1 MNSTSFALLVST
13 VVAFMGTTTPASAT
27 NPARCPEDIQFLSD
41 WPQVR
46 ALVDLQTGMKPLNQ
60 RVAAQKRILNRM
72 FDISQI
78 TEVTAHIITRDRQV
92 GETKVALD
100 IAKTAAT
107 RALHLL
113 QTLPSANP
121 YSDVSAVLKLLNYQ
135 FTLGDP
141 AGARTGLTRL
151 TGFAEHQILGYEGGL
166 ILGDAAKRLA
176 NWGDPEAGR
185 AAFTHARKVA
195 DGYKIRGG
203 EIEQPRIM
211 ALIHLVQRSAEAGLP
226 DLARTFLKDAEAL
239 RLLEHPDDDQLPG
252 TIALMRGLISQ

>member
-1 MNSTSFALLVST
+1 
-13 VVAFMGTTTPASAT
+13 
-27 NPARCPEDIQFLSD
+27 
-41 WPQVR
+41 
-46 ALVDLQTGMKPLNQ
+46 MKLLNQ

-141 AGARTGLTRL
+141 AGARTGLPRL
-151 TGFAEHQILGYEGGL
+151 TGFAEYQILGYEGGL
-166 ILGDAAKRLA
+166 ILGD
-176 NWGDPEAGR
+176 PEAGR
-185 AAFTHARKVA
+185 AAFTHVRKVA

-211 ALIHLVQRSAEAGLP
+211 ALIHLV
-226 DLARTFLKDAEAL
+226 
-239 RLLEHPDDDQLPG
+239 
-252 TIALMRGLISQ
+252 